1 MKVTFIGLGIMGSR
15 MAHNLLK
22 GKTDLTVYN
31 RTRSA
36 AHELEK
42 HGANVT
48 ESAIEAVT
56 EADIVITM
64 LSTPEVVQE
73 VAFGEKGFVQSMK
86 KGALWMDCSTVNPS
100 FSAQTGELAEAAGIE
115 FVASPVAGSKDQ
127 AANAQLVFFA
137 GGKAENVEKVK
148 PLVKLMGKKIMHLGD
163 HAKGSALKM
172 LVNGMLAQSM
182 LIFAEAVS
190 LGENMGLE
198 KDFLLNFLPNLPVIA
213 PFTQHKVAAMSEG
226 NYTPSFPL
234 EWMHKDVHLM
244 TQTAYEHNT
253 PLFLANA
260 TKEVFAAAK
269 ASGLGREDFSAVYEY
284 LREKF

>member
-15 MAHNLLK
+15 MAYNLLK
-22 GKTDLTVYN
+22 GKTDLTIYN

-36 AHELEK
+36 AQDLTDY
-42 HGANVT
+42 GAKVADT
-48 ESAIEAVT
+48 TTEAVK

-73 VAFGEKGFVQSMK
+73 VAFGENGFVQAMK

-100 FSAQTGELAEAAGIE
+100 FSTQTGELAEASGIE
-115 FVASPVAGSKDQ
+115 FIASPVAGSKGQ
-127 AANAQLVFFA
+127 AADAQLVFFA
-137 GGKAENVEKVK
+137 GGKEENIEKVK
-148 PLVKLMGKKIMHLGD
+148 PLVELMGKKLMHLGD
-163 HAKGSALKM
+163 YAKGSALKM

-190 LGENMGLE
+190 LGENMGLDKE
-198 KDFLLNFLPNLPVIA
+198 FLLNFLPNLPVIA
-213 PFTQHKVAAMSEG
+213 PFTQHKVAAMSDG
-226 NYTPSFPL
+226 NYIPSFPL

-269 ASGLGREDFSAVYEY
+269 ASGLGREDFAAVYKY
-284 LREKF
+284 LREKS